1 MAQKTFPRIRG
12 TSQEIQSQARR
23 LRREMT
29 PAEEALWKHLRGRQF
44 QGLKF
49 RRQHPVGRFIADF
62 YCPEHRL
69 VIELDGEI
77 HRNQREYDAIRTE
90 TFQDYGYRVLRFS
103 NDAVLQHAEE
113 VLEAIVAAIT
123 PLPSPSIGR
132 GKGPGDG

>member
-29 PAEEALWKHLRGRQF
+29 PAEEALWKHLRGRQL

-62 YCPEHRL
+62 YCPERRP
-69 VIELDGEI
+69 VVELDGEI
-77 HRNQREYDAIRTE
+77 HRNQQEYDEVRTE
-90 TFQDYGYRVLRFS
+90 TFQDYGYRVLRFP
-103 NDAVLQHAEE
+103 NQMVLQHMEK
-113 VLEAIVAAIT
+113 VLEAIVAAVA